1 MRALQID
8 GKRFGRLIA
17 LARTGTRYR
26 GNLHWICRCD
36 CWNYTVTTGTRL
48 VSGHTQS
55 CGCIRSEYASIIGNT
70 YKHLIEPGDN
80 DYTRRARNQSSPATC
95 TETEPARP

>member
-1 MRALQID
+1 MRALQIE
-8 GKRFGRLIA
+8 GERFGRLIA
-17 LARTGTRYR
+17 LARTGTKYR

-55 CGCIRSEYASIIGNT
+55 CGCIRSEYARKMGNT
-70 YKHLIEPGDN
+70 FKHLITPGDN
-80 DYTRRARNQSSPATC
+80 EYTSRVRKADKRAG
-95 TETEPARP
+95 